1 MVHVTDATSITGTA
15 GSWRVLLG
23 TRYLG
28 TSTLL
33 AGGVALYA
41 TNEFLTIS
49 LLPSTVAEIGG
60 ERLFAWV
67 TTLYLV
73 GSVVAAAAVNA
84 ALLRLGARASYLLGL
99 GVFGIGSV
107 VCAAASNMEVLLAGR
122 TLQGA
127 AGGLLAG
134 LGYAVISTA
143 LPQALWTRASA
154 LVSAMWGVATI
165 VGPATGGLFA
175 QFGLW
180 RWAFG
185 AVAMLTAAMAA
196 LVPMVLPAGRVD
208 PSGAAPVLKIP
219 VWSLLLL
226 GAAALT
232 VSVAQVP
239 HSSVATTALLA
250 ASVLLVAVFVVLDRR
265 MPVAVLPPSVFRSG
279 PLKWIYLTMALL
291 MASAMVDMY
300 VPLFGQRLAHLVP
313 VVAGFLAAALAV
325 GWTVSE
331 IVSASLSSSRAIARV
346 VGAAPLIMAVGLA
359 LGTATQ
365 MDNAPAGVAVLWALA
380 LVITGI
386 GIGAAWPHL
395 SAWAMQCVD
404 DANESGA
411 AAAAI
416 NTVQLISGAFGAGL
430 AGVVVNSAHGGAV
443 IAARWL
449 FAVFA
454 ALGAVGAVASYR
466 ATRGQDCATAAA
478 GANVKPVSRDGGRM
492 G

>member
-1 MVHVTDATSITGTA
+1 VTPVTDPTSTTESTG
-15 GSWRVLLG
+15 GWRVLLG
-23 TRYLG
+23 PRYLG

-41 TNEFLTIS
+41 INEFLTIS

-73 GSVVAAAAVNA
+73 GSVVAATTVSA
-84 ALLRLGARASYLLGL
+84 ALRRFGARGSYLLGL
-99 GVFGIGSV
+99 AVFGIGSV
-107 VCAAASNMEVLLAGR
+107 VCAVAPDMAVLLAGR

-134 LGYAVISTA
+134 LGYAVIRAA

-165 VGPATGGLFA
+165 VGPATGGFFA

-185 AVAMLTAAMAA
+185 AVAILTGAMTA
-196 LVPMVLPAGRVD
+196 LVPIVLPAGRAD
-208 PSGAAPVLKIP
+208 PGGAVPALRIP

-226 GAAALT
+226 GTAALT
-232 VSVAQVP
+232 ISVAQVP
-239 HSSVATTALLA
+239 HNSVVTVGLLA
-250 ASVLLVAVFVVLDRR
+250 ASVLLIGVFVAVDRR
-265 MPVAVLPPSVFRSG
+265 MSVAVLPPSTFGSG

-300 VPLFGQRLAHLVP
+300 VPLFGQRLAHLLP
-313 VVAGFLAAALAV
+313 VVAGFLGAALAV

-331 IVSASLSSSRAIARV
+331 IVSASLSSARLIARV
-346 VGAAPLIMAVGLA
+346 VAGAPLIMAVGLA
-359 LGTATQ
+359 LAAATQ
-365 MDNAPAGVAVLWALA
+365 MDNAPAGVAVVWAMA
-380 LVITGI
+380 LTITGA

-395 SAWAMQCVD
+395 SAWAMQCAD
-404 DANESGA
+404 DADEGGA

-430 AGVVVNSAHGGAV
+430 AGVIVNSAQGGAV
-443 IAARWL
+443 MAARWL

-454 ALGAVGAVASYR
+454 ALGVVGAVASYR
-466 ATRGQDCATAAA
+466 ASRGQQ
-478 GANVKPVSRDGGRM
+478 
-492 G
+492 

>member
-1 MVHVTDATSITGTA
+1 MSIAETP

-23 TRYLG
+23 HRYLG

-84 ALLRLGARASYLLGL
+84 ALLRFGARLSYLLGL
-99 GVFGIGSV
+99 TVFGIGSV
-107 VCAAASNMEVLLAGR
+107 VCAVASNMEVLLAGR

-134 LGYAVISTA
+134 LGYAVISAA

-165 VGPATGGLFA
+165 VGPPTGGFFA

-196 LVPMVLPAGRVD
+196 LVPVVLPAGRGD
-208 PSGAAPVLKIP
+208 PNAAASLKIP

-239 HSSVATTALLA
+239 HNGVATAALLA
-250 ASVLLVAVFVVLDRR
+250 VSVLLVAVFVVVDRR
-265 MPVAVLPPSVFRSG
+265 TSVAVLPPSVFRSG
-279 PLKWIYLTMALL
+279 PLKWIYLTMAVL

-313 VVAGFLAAALAV
+313 VVAGFLGAALAV

-331 IVSASLSSSRAIARV
+331 IVSASLSSSRVIARV
-346 VGAAPLIMAVGLA
+346 VGGAPLIMAAGLA
-359 LGTATQ
+359 LAAATQ
-365 MDNAPAGVAVLWALA
+365 VENASVGVAVLWAVA

-386 GIGAAWPHL
+386 GIGAGWPHL

-404 DANESGA
+404 YAKEGGA

-416 NTVQLISGAFGAGL
+416 NTVQLISGAFGAGV

-443 IAARWL
+443 VAARWL
-449 FAVFA
+449 FVVFA

-466 ATRGQDCATAAA
+466 ATRPQ
-478 GANVKPVSRDGGRM
+478 R
-492 G
+492 